1 MSWTLFFLD
10 FLNKGHYDYNIYLSV
25 SKLNMF
31 VGFHKFLNG
40 YYGYA
45 YIRTI
50 YSELMVTAVFHKVL
64 IKSKSLL
71 TGFQSHPQEE
81 NLYFALML

>member
-10 FLNKGHYDYNIYLSV
+10 FLNKEHYDYNSYLSV

-40 YYGYA
+40 YNG
-45 YIRTI
+45 
-50 YSELMVTAVFHKVL
+50 
-64 IKSKSLL
+64 
-71 TGFQSHPQEE
+71 
-81 NLYFALML
+81 

>member
-10 FLNKGHYDYNIYLSV
+10 FLNKEHYDYNIYLSV

-40 YYGYA
+40 YNG
-45 YIRTI
+45 
-50 YSELMVTAVFHKVL
+50 
-64 IKSKSLL
+64 
-71 TGFQSHPQEE
+71 
-81 NLYFALML
+81 